1 MQYTFLHTADI
12 HLDSPL
18 QGLERYEGA
27 PVDEVR
33 SAARRALVNLV
44 DHAIHEGVAFVLIA
58 GDVYDGDWRDYNTG
72 LFFAAQMT
80 RLREAQIRVFLISGN
95 HDAASQ
101 ISKSLRLPENVHC
114 FSTDMPETVVL
125 ENLGVAIHGQGFA
138 SARVD
143 RDLAQGYPEALP
155 KLFNIGLLHTSLNG
169 RPGHAPYAPCSLAGL
184 IAKGYDYWALGHIHQ
199 REVVHESPWIVF
211 PGNIQGRHIRESGPK
226 GCTVVA
232 LDEGRVVATESV
244 SVDILRWSECSV
256 EVSHCQH
263 GDEVIDAVTASLSE
277 ACAEDGLD
285 GRTLA
290 MRLILTG
297 ATPAHTDLMNDPVRW
312 INEIRR
318 CGTDMGLGRAWVEK
332 VVFKTHTPIDLG
344 ELAAREDALSELLR
358 QMETLTNDED
368 ALDARVGV
376 EVKPMIDRVNRS
388 RHHGGDATVFPA

>member
-1 MQYTFLHTADI
+1 M
-12 HLDSPL
+12 
-18 QGLERYEGA
+18 
-27 PVDEVR
+27 
-33 SAARRALVNLV
+33 
-44 DHAIHEGVAFVLIA
+44 
-58 GDVYDGDWRDYNTG
+58 
-72 LFFAAQMT
+72 
-80 RLREAQIRVFLISGN
+80 
-95 HDAASQ
+95 
-101 ISKSLRLPENVHC
+101 
-114 FSTDMPETVVL
+114 
-125 ENLGVAIHGQGFA
+125 
-138 SARVD
+138 
-143 RDLAQGYPEALP
+143 
-155 KLFNIGLLHTSLNG
+155 
-169 RPGHAPYAPCSLAGL
+169 
-184 IAKGYDYWALGHIHQ
+184 
-199 REVVHESPWIVF
+199 
-211 PGNIQGRHIRESGPK
+211 
-226 GCTVVA
+226 A

-358 QMETLTNDED
+358 QMETLQNDED
-368 ALDARVGV
+368 ALAALVGV
-376 EVKPMIDRVNRS
+376 ELKPMIDRVNRDLGTTEETQRFS
-388 RHHGGDATVFPA
+388 QPEELRTLLLEARDLLVTRFDLRGSQPMRFQNLQLRAFGPFTDVALDFSANPSAIQLIYGPNEAGKSQALRAVRGLLFGIPLNTPDSFLHDNQALTMARS